1 MSKSGRGNPPP
12 HSRFKKGV
20 SGNPKGRPKR
30 RKDQLVGEIV
40 SEVQNTPTAYHEG
53 GRTKWASRLVLA
65 LKKLVNS
72 ALKGDARSA
81 EELFMLRAK
90 ASKSSDARSHKFIV
104 EDWIPDFEGQ
114 TRRLRAG
121 DGVHFTRAGAR
132 KLAARGRLVVILPAL
147 AYTAASFGAA
157 FHGTL
162 SISAI
167 TVTALIVDVARNL
180 SDQGFRLLALAN
192 VHLDPE
198 HLTALNEAVNLA
210 KADRLLPIIFPDLTR
225 KPWGTRLGDEF
236 KSGACHA
243 GQFESSIVIAERPDG
258 VRETIRA
265 SLVANPISLS
275 QAIKAGKRTF
285 DSAGGPRAYFGDPAA
300 ATADEGARLIDAL
313 GAILEEAVNAEI

>member
-1 MSKSGRGNPPP
+1 MPVHELAQLTWEEVRDLDREHTLVVLPVGAIEAHGP
-12 HSRFKKGV
+12 HLPLDTDV
-20 SGNPKGRPKR
+20 
-30 RKDQLVGEIV
+30 VIA
-40 SEVQNTPTAYHEG
+40 TAM
-53 GRTKWASRLVLA
+53 A
-65 LKKLVNS
+65 
-72 ALKGDARSA
+72 
-81 EELFMLRAK
+81 
-90 ASKSSDARSHKFIV
+90 
-104 EDWIPDFEGQ
+104 
-114 TRRLRAG
+114 
-121 DGVHFTRAGAR
+121 RAGAR
-132 KLAARGRLVVILPAL
+132 KLAARGHLVVILPAL

-167 TVTALIVDVARNL
+167 TVTALIVDVARSL

-198 HLTALNEAVNLA
+198 HLTALTEAVKLA
-210 KADRLLPIIFPDLTR
+210 KSDRLLPIIFPDLTR

-243 GQFESSIVIAERPDG
+243 GQFESSIVIAERPDR